1 MNEQFWYD
9 TFGWIGSLLVVGAY
23 ALNIS
28 GRMRADAP
36 YYLWANI
43 VGSIGLILNTA
54 YVGAYPATCLN
65 VVWVGLGL
73 WGITKSR
80 KKHMGNNNPI

>member
-1 MNEQFWYD
+1 MSEQFWYD
-9 TFGWIGSLLVVGAY
+9 AVGWIGSVLVVAAY

-36 YYLWANI
+36 FYLWANI

-54 YVGAYPATCLN
+54 YVGAYPSACVN
-65 VVWVGLGL
+65 VIWVAIGL
-73 WGITKSR
+73 WGVAKSR
-80 KKHMGNNNPI
+80 RKPVRNNLPI

>member
-1 MNEQFWYD
+1 MTEQFWFD
-9 TFGWIGSLLVVGAY
+9 AFGWIGSVLVVAAY

-36 YYLWANI
+36 FYLWANI

-54 YVGAYPATCLN
+54 YVGAYPSACVN
-65 VVWVGLGL
+65 VIWVGIGL
-73 WGITKSR
+73 WGVFKNR
-80 KKHMGNNNPI
+80 KKFPRKAPL